1 MNGFAKMIRY
11 GGDVGLLGFVTTL
24 RTYPLGKDA
33 EEYAL
38 EKMLNCPFAA
48 TKPIVLESSVAVRC
62 DPSRGST
69 VPAFV
74 MYAF

>member
-24 RTYPLGKDA
+24 STYPAGNEA
-33 EEYAL
+33 AEYAL

-48 TKPIVLESSVAVRC
+48 TNPTVLESSVAVRC
-62 DPSRGST
+62 EPSRGST

-74 MYAF
+74 M